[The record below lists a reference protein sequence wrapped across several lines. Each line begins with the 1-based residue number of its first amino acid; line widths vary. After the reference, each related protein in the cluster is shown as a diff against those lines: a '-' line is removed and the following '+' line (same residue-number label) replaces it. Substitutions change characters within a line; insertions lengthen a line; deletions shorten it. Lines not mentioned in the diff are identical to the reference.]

1 MCGITGLY
9 AFNEIGRMHAIYLQ
23 KSLDTL
29 SKRGP
34 DYRNSLVE
42 ERVFLGHARLSIID
56 TSSAGHQP
64 MTDASGRYTLI
75 FNGEIYNFKELKAPL
90 LEKGYTFH
98 SDSDTEVLLYLLIE
112 QGTRALDLLNGF
124 FAFALYDREEQ
135 SLLMARDRMGIKPFL
150 YYLDEDKF
158 AFSSEMKA
166 LLAYQIPRQLD
177 YNSLVHFL
185 ELNYIPAPDSIFQGV
200 KKLMPGHFMRLD
212 KQGLQIESW
221 YEIPYEREKAQK
233 NPISYEQAQSDLR
246 KILEGAVQKR
256 LVADVPLGSFLSGGI
271 DSSIIATLAKKHK
284 PDLHTFSI
292 GYKDEPFFDET
303 RFALEVAKKIG
314 SEHQVFPLSNQDLF
328 DHLFEVLDYTD
339 EPFADSSALAVY
351 ILSKETKKHSTVALS
366 GDGADELFSGY
377 NKHSAFYRSFYPG
390 KKENLVSQLLPIL
403 RLLPQSR
410 SGAISNKIRQAER
423 FARGMKMSPPER
435 YWAWASFFSEKDA
448 LNLLSSQ
455 SRLAVE
461 KEQIKSRES
470 YLLRH
475 LTNDANINDILRTDM
490 ELVLPNDMLTK
501 VDLMSMANALEVRVP
516 FLDKDL
522 VAFVFSLP
530 EHFKID
536 GQMRK
541 KILQDAYR
549 EDLPDMLYQR
559 PKKGFE
565 VPLLPWMRK
574 ELKGLIM
581 DDLLSDRLIEEQ
593 GIFDPQAIKKVK
605 KKLFSS
611 NPGDIHA
618 RVWGLIVFQWWW
630 KKYMA

>member
-9 AFNEIGRMHAIYLQ
+9 AFNEIGRMHAIHLQ
-23 KSLDTL
+23 KSLETL

-34 DYRNSLVE
+34 DHRDSLVE

-64 MTDASGRYTLI
+64 MTDPSGRYTLI
-75 FNGEIYNFKELKAPL
+75 FNGEIYNYLDFKKTLI
-90 LEKGYTFH
+90 EKGYTFH

-112 QGTRALDLLNGF
+112 KGAQALDLLNGF
-124 FAFALYDREEQ
+124 FAFALYDREQQ
-135 SLLMARDRMGIKPFL
+135 SLLMARDRMGIKPLL
-150 YYLDEDKF
+150 YYHDEDKF
-158 AFSSEMKA
+158 AFASEMKA
-166 LLAYQIPRQLD
+166 LMAYQIPKELD
-177 YNSLVHFL
+177 YQSLLHFL
-185 ELNYIPAPDSIFQGV
+185 ELNYIPAPDSIFRGV
-200 KKLMPGHFMRLD
+200 KKLLSGHFLKVD
-212 KQGLQIESW
+212 KEGLQIEKW
-221 YEIPYEREKAQK
+221 YEIPFEKEKAQN
-233 NPISYEQAQSDLR
+233 NPISYEQAKVELKDL
-246 KILEGAVQKR
+246 LEGAVQKR

-271 DSSIIATLAKKHK
+271 DSSIIATLAKRHK

-292 GYKDEPFFDET
+292 GYSDEPFFDET
-303 RFALEVAKKIG
+303 KYALEVAKKIG
-314 SEHQVFPLSNQDLF
+314 SVHQVFSLSNKDLF

-377 NKHSAFYRSFYPG
+377 NKHSAFFRSFHPG
-390 KKENLVSQLLPIL
+390 SKELMVSQLFPLLSTLPK
-403 RLLPQSR
+403 SR
-410 SGAISNKIRQAER
+410 GGKISNFIRQAER
-423 FARGMKMSPPER
+423 FGKGMRMDASKR
-435 YWAWASFFSEKDA
+435 YWAWASFFSEKESLSLLSEKSKAQVA
-448 LNLLSSQ
+448 LNEIA
-455 SRLAVE
+455 R
-461 KEQIKSRES
+461 RES
-470 YLLRH
+470 FLLRFM
-475 LTNDANINDILRTDM
+475 DEKANINDVLRTDM

-501 VDLMSMANALEVRVP
+501 VDLMSMANGLEVRVP

-549 EDLPDMLYQR
+549 EDLPAILYQR

-565 VPLLPWMRK
+565 VPLLHWMRK

-581 DDLLSDRLIEEQ
+581 DDLLGEKLIAEQ
-593 GIFDPQAIKKVK
+593 GIFDTKAIRQVK

-630 KKYMA
+630 KKHMA